1 MGFQGRGKPQK
12 SYHKGG
18 GHRQKNPGGNKNNP
32 GKNGRKQEN
41 QKKTTVKYIVPAE
54 TLKALPGDPWKN
66 VDNLSLKLDR
76 FAPYEWKEGDDEV
89 TIKVSGNVLKNK
101 VGEEGLKIPKN
112 AIQAYQN
119 FFGLYK
125 DGLYKDMVNS
135 LGAITFRLKTAT
147 RLVVG
152 LGDESVYETSV
163 RLLRNYGLPYIPG
176 TALKGIARAY
186 ALEKFADENLDR
198 LNGKFKTNDFYEI
211 VGRLDKA
218 LSEGKDQGIKA
229 KFGKDEENKLEVSF
243 KELIEIF
250 GTTEKSGKVVFFDA
264 LPTVEPENEE
274 ENDNQKK
281 PSNNN
286 LNDPLEFDIMNPHYG
301 PYYQKGEAPGDWH
314 DPVPVIF
321 LVVKPGVEFLF
332 GVAPLGNRE
341 LAGKARAILKEALKE
356 HGVGAKTSLGYG
368 RFQ

>member
-1 MGFQGRGKPQK
+1 MGFYGRGKPQRNPSGKGK
-12 SYHKGG
+12 SSW
-18 GHRQKNPGGNKNNP
+18 GNKNNP
-32 GKNGRKQEN
+32 RKNGRKQEN

-54 TLKALPGDPWKN
+54 TLKALQGDPWKN
-66 VDNLSLKLDR
+66 VDNLGLKLDK
-76 FAPYEWKEGDDEV
+76 FAPYEWGG
-89 TIKVSGNVLKNK
+89 TIKVSGNVLKDK
-101 VGEEGLKIPKN
+101 VGEEGLKIVDR
-112 AIQAYQN
+112 AYKN

-125 DGLYKDMVNS
+125 DMVNK
-135 LGAITFRLKTAT
+135 LAKDNDNVFTMKTAT

-186 ALEKFADENLDR
+186 ALEKFADENLDK
-198 LNGKFKTNDFYEI
+198 LKDLFKTNDFYEI

-218 LSEGKDQGIKA
+218 LSSGGKVENGEKLEIKA
-229 KFGKDEENKLEVSF
+229 TFGENDEVKVSF
-243 KELIEIF
+243 QELVEIF
-250 GTTEKSGKVVFFDA
+250 GTTESSGKVVFFDA
-264 LPTVEPENEE
+264 LPTVEPENKG
-274 ENDNQKK
+274 ENDTQKK

-301 PYYQKGEAPGDWH
+301 PYYQNGEAPGDWH

-321 LVVKPGVEFLF
+321 LVVRPGIEFTF
-332 GVAPLGNRE
+332 TVAPLGNRE
-341 LAGKARAILKEALKE
+341 LTGKARAILKEALKE